1 MEEFRA
7 KERERT
13 SMSLNSLIKPL
24 KSMMLPQ
31 TLGKRL
37 PLKDAHVS
45 RRLPGALL
53 LRDKSWSLEELMEI
67 SYKRAP
73 ILLILKR
80 RLSRRKM
87 SPLEVKWL
95 WANLFTDLS
104 LKNCTALVAT
114 GLKDR
119 ISRPLLDPTSH
130 GMSLRE
136 AMSHSLEAL
145 LQDRVRKLSWFST
158 QVSFSSDQIQIQE
171 L

>member
-13 SMSLNSLIKPL
+13 SMSLNLLIKPL

-37 PLKDAHVS
+37 PLKDAHVLQ
-45 RRLPGALL
+45 RLPGALL

-80 RLSRRKM
+80 RPSRRKM
-87 SPLEVKWL
+87 SQLEVK
-95 WANLFTDLS
+95 
-104 LKNCTALVAT
+104 
-114 GLKDR
+114 
-119 ISRPLLDPTSH
+119 
-130 GMSLRE
+130 
-136 AMSHSLEAL
+136 
-145 LQDRVRKLSWFST
+145 
-158 QVSFSSDQIQIQE
+158 
-171 L
+171 